1 MTAHRSYVADGSL
14 ICAAAALFGAAFPGA
29 AAANE
34 TVKYVYDAR
43 GRLVEVERVQPT
55 VTVKT
60 KYTHDRADN
69 RTKKEVTT
77 TP

>member
-1 MTAHRSYVADGSL
+1 LVAAG
-14 ICAAAALFGAAFPGA
+14 ILFSTWPASAPA
-29 AAANE
+29 SE
-34 TVKYVYDAR
+34 TVQYTYDAR
-43 GRLVEVERVQPT
+43 GRLVEVERAQPT

-60 KYTHDRADN
+60 KYTYDKADN